1 MLEKLH
7 QRMRKVEALYLG
19 ATTPGERAAA
29 GNMLQRLKARIAE
42 LQSSANAG
50 SSPCG
55 GRAKWRRPRRARGD
69 RGRWVESNGSVDA
82 SEQEDGKVRVTFRL
96 NDRWAKYLLL
106 ALASHHRLKPYRN
119 PRWPELTVVLAGPED
134 VLEDLSLQFELL
146 SQGLDKQLA
155 YVTKQIIVEK
165 VGPVSDITWLWWGRA

>member
-1 MLEKLH
+1 
-7 QRMRKVEALYLG
+7 MRKVEALYLG

-42 LQSSANAG
+42 LQSSASAG

-55 GRAKWRRPRRARGD
+55 RRAKWRRPRRARGD

-82 SEQEDGKVRVTFRL
+82 SEQEDGKARVTFRL

-119 PRWPELTVVLAGPED
+119 PRWPELTVVLAGLRTSWRTCRSSSSCSARGSTSSSPT
-134 VLEDLSLQFELL
+134 SR
-146 SQGLDKQLA
+146 
-155 YVTKQIIVEK
+155 
-165 VGPVSDITWLWWGRA
+165 GRSSSKRSAP